1 MDPGI
6 DPARPDQSQD
16 PSTTAEGPTQ
26 ASDYDSWAAELARYT
41 EARERGGAANDALL
55 QHLLE
60 LLGDVA
66 GQRVLDAA
74 CGDGYLA
81 RALAARGAKVTGID
95 LGPRLID
102 RARRRDPRGE
112 IDYRIADLSE
122 PLPGESGS
130 FDAVAS
136 HLALNDVHDYRG
148 FIATLAGVLRPG
160 GRLVV
165 AFNSPYGAVI
175 RRNVADYFDSGAS
188 APYGGLWA
196 RGIKTY
202 LQHRTLEEY
211 LDAFVGAGLRL
222 TKLADSTANCFQP
235 GPDSILPE
243 GGRFPRF
250 LLLRFTKP

>member
-1 MDPGI
+1 V
-6 DPARPDQSQD
+6 
-16 PSTTAEGPTQ
+16 TTQ
-26 ASDYDSWAAELARYT
+26 ASDYDSYAAELARYT
-41 EARERGGAANDALL
+41 EARERGGVASDGLL
-55 QHLLE
+55 RHLLE

-81 RALAARGAKVTGID
+81 RALAARGARVTGID
-95 LGPRLID
+95 LGPRLIE
-102 RARRRDPRGE
+102 RARQRDPRRV
-112 IDYRIADLSE
+112 IDYRVADLSE

-148 FIATLAGVLRPG
+148 FIATLADLLKPG

-175 RRNVADYFDSGAS
+175 RRNVADYFDSGAT
-188 APYGGLWA
+188 APYRGLWA
-196 RGIKTY
+196 MGIKTY
-202 LQHRTLEEY
+202 LRHRTTEEY
-211 LDAFVGAGLRL
+211 LDAFLGAGLRL
-222 TKLADSTANCFQP
+222 TKLADSVANCFQP

-243 GGRFPRF
+243 GSRFPRF
-250 LLLRFTKP
+250 MLLRFAKP